1 VLWSGNLR
9 IGTTIAFTYELARPI
24 SNQFGAYEITPE
36 EHHAVISQE
45 NQHQQI
51 IEATLALL
59 SEINK

>member
-1 VLWSGNLR
+1 LLGLSL
-9 IGTTIAFTYELARPI
+9 I
-24 SNQFGAYEITPE
+24 NQFGAYEITPE